1 MLLIGIIEKAAMER
15 EQPSMARTR
24 VSLPPTS
31 GFDQCDV
38 CARKNLRGRGSD
50 IFFSERGIASKP
62 LPIPF
67 QPFCS
72 LD

>member
-1 MLLIGIIEKAAMER
+1 MKR
-15 EQPSMARTR
+15 EQPSMGTTR
-24 VSLPPTS
+24 ITLPPTS

-38 CARKNLRGRGSD
+38 CARNNLRGGGSG
-50 IFFSERGIASKP
+50 INIWQYLFFSEHGIASKP
-62 LPIPF
+62 LLIPF